1 MMFSLPPDGVSIEL
15 LRKGD
20 ALAPAEPWASMPN
33 TGVW

>member
-15 LRKGD
+15 LQTGD
-20 ALAPAEPWASMPN
+20 ALAPAEPWASMPT